1 MSCSILA
8 LQTCPGAIWQGLAS
22 IVPWWAPWAFWIIVA
37 VAVLWGLSQVKN
49 VAGTPGVV
57 AVIVA
62 IVAVWENVRGRQG
75 KGVIPVKLD
84 FGGHENIPADSPDAV
99 PTNHVSGVRQMVPRP
114 TLGATS
120 KVTPKDDGPPP
131 SLSSH

>member
-8 LQTCPGAIWQGLAS
+8 LQTCPSAIWQG
-22 IVPWWAPWAFWIIVA
+22 IVGMLPWWTPWAFWIIVA
-37 VAVLWGLSQVKN
+37 IAVLWGLSQVKN

-57 AVIVA
+57 AVLLAV
-62 IVAVWENVRGRQG
+62 VAVWENVRGRQG

-99 PTNHVSGVRQMVPRP
+99 PPRP
-114 TLGATS
+114 VGRPFQPSLAGKGGRLAG
-120 KVTPKDDGPPP
+120 KPKDDLPPP
-131 SLSSH
+131 GLTGP